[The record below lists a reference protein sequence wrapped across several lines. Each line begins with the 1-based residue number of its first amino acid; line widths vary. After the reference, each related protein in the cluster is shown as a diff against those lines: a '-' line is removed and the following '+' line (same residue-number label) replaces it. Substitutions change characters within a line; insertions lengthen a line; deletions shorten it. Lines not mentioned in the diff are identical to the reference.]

1 MSNNSCDGSVWNVL
15 TGKSELRPK
24 EAFTSKRLGFVSS
37 CGGFSH
43 TWWAVQTCHPSD
55 NESKWGVPISAG
67 ANQQHLDKQLNSPQT
82 SDGTGG
88 KGRFTAKM
96 LIGRCFQIGPLFW
109 SYQEMQIG
117 MKQGNVICVTVN
129 ICITH
134 VCMYGCI
141 ASTANSL

>member
-15 TGKSELRPK
+15 TGKFELRPK
-24 EAFTSKRLGFVSS
+24 EAFTSKRLGFASS

-43 TWWAVQTCHPSD
+43 TWWAVETCHPSD

-96 LIGRCFQIGPLFW
+96 LIGRCFQIGPLFL
-109 SYQEMQIG
+109 
-117 MKQGNVICVTVN
+117 KLPGNANRHEARQCDL
-129 ICITH
+129 C
-134 VCMYGCI
+134 YGQYLHNTCLYVWVY
-141 ASTANSL
+141 SKHS